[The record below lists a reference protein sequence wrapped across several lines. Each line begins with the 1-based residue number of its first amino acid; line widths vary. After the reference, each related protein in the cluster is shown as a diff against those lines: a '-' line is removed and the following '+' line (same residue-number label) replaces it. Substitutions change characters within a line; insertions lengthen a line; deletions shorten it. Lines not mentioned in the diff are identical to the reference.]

1 MKLAH
6 RVGSVVLI
14 AGSWLVGC
22 ADEAPPPAPEPVAAP
37 TPTPPTPMLP
47 PVPAEEELPSAQ
59 ALPIADDFEAEAAST
74 ISADTYLA
82 ELDKLE
88 TEVSE
93 AEKQPE

>member
-6 RVGSVVLI
+6 QIGSVVLI
-14 AGSWLVGC
+14 ASAWLGC
-22 ADEAPPPAPEPVAAP
+22 ADEAPPPTPAPAPAP

-47 PVPAEEELPSAQ
+47 PVAAAEEDLPSEQ
-59 ALPIADDFEAEAAST
+59 ALPIADDFEAEAASA

-88 TEVSE
+88 AEVSE
-93 AEKQPE
+93 AEQQPE